1 MSPLLSRHDLVT
13 LLLVTSGCTNVY
25 NAVCNEWPQA
35 RNIFTCDYGRI
46 MVSWRGGEQG
56 RGRPGFRLIL
66 GNASLCSLELGLYT
80 ASGHGDGAAA
90 SEDVDGSP
98 QSGGRGKITS
108 AISSNSS
115 RSWLQM
121 EYEDRSLVLLLLH
134 CGQKR
139 AATVSVRS

>member
-1 MSPLLSRHDLVT
+1 
-13 LLLVTSGCTNVY
+13 
-25 NAVCNEWPQA
+25 
-35 RNIFTCDYGRI
+35 

-80 ASGHGDGAAA
+80 ASGHGDGAVA
-90 SEDVDGSP
+90 SEDNDGSP
-98 QSGGRGKITS
+98 QSGRRGKITS

-121 EYEDRSLVLLLLH
+121 EYEDRSLLLVLLH
-134 CGQKR
+134 CGVDR
-139 AATVSVRS
+139 SVQRHGQCAVMRLGGM

>member
-1 MSPLLSRHDLVT
+1 
-13 LLLVTSGCTNVY
+13 
-25 NAVCNEWPQA
+25 
-35 RNIFTCDYGRI
+35 

-90 SEDVDGSP
+90 SEDNDGSP

-121 EYEDRSLVLLLLH
+121 EYEDRSLLLVLLH

-139 AATVSVRS
+139 AATVSVRSGS

>member
-1 MSPLLSRHDLVT
+1 
-13 LLLVTSGCTNVY
+13 
-25 NAVCNEWPQA
+25 
-35 RNIFTCDYGRI
+35 

-98 QSGGRGKITS
+98 QSGEEGRLH
-108 AISSNSS
+108 
-115 RSWLQM
+115 LQ
-121 EYEDRSLVLLLLH
+121 L
-134 CGQKR
+134 
-139 AATVSVRS
+139 AATATLPVLAADGI